1 MIVPNLVQGT
11 PAWDA
16 HRLTHFNASDAPAMM
31 GCSPYKTRE
40 QLLQEMATGIVPE
53 VDSRTQARFDEG
65 HRIEALA
72 RPIAESILEQD
83 LYPVV
88 CAASGLSASMDGLTM
103 DESIGFEHKTL
114 NAELRSAIPDI
125 GAVGMVAEGVTLPL
139 QYRIQMEQ
147 QCMVS
152 GAARI
157 LFMATA
163 WQGEELIDSRQCW
176 YERDEELARQI
187 LQGWAQFR
195 QDLNEYKAR
204 PKAAP
209 APVADV
215 IQALPALHVQL
226 EGKVLSTNLSTF
238 REAASAFIA
247 KIKTDLSTDQ
257 DFANAAKTVK
267 FCEDGEERLEL
278 VKQQALS
285 QTATIDELFRTID
298 EIKEQ
303 LRQKRLALSK
313 KVEARKT
320 EIRAEIVEE
329 AVLAL
334 QTHVGTL
341 NARLNAA
348 WVPLTLD
355 DYFQPGARF
364 SMAIKGL
371 KTVDSVRAAVAQA
384 VADAK
389 IKASAMADRFDLNR
403 KSLVIDGVDWFFLFA
418 DFNTLGQQAP
428 ETFSAIAAQRIA
440 KHQADEKARE
450 DAKAAAAAAAPPPAP
465 VVAPAPAPVAA
476 RGRAV
481 GDVAK
486 PPITTGEVSKRLGMT
501 INVEFLESLGIKP
514 APTPEGKNRGTYWAE
529 ADFQNICEAISAWVL
544 LKGKEH
550 AK

>member
-1 MIVPNLVQGT
+1 MIVPNLVQGS
-11 PAWDA
+11 PEWHA
-16 HRLTHFNASDAPAMM
+16 HRLNHFNASDAPAMM

-40 QLLQEMATGIVPE
+40 QLLQEMATGLVAE
-53 VDSRTQARFDEG
+53 VDGHTQARFDEG
-65 HRIEALA
+65 NRIEALA

-88 CAASGLSASMDGLTM
+88 CEAGGMSASMDGLTM

-114 NAELRSAIPDI
+114 NNDIRAAFGEDDVSAN
-125 GAVGMVAEGVTLPL
+125 GRLLPL

-152 GAARI
+152 GATRI

-176 YERDEELARQI
+176 YERDEDLARQI

-195 QDLNEYKAR
+195 QDLNEYRAR

-209 APVADV
+209 ATVADV

-313 KVEARKT
+313 QVESRKT
-320 EIRAEIVEE
+320 EIRAEIVAE
-329 AVLAL
+329 AVLAF

-341 NARLNAA
+341 NARLNAS

-355 DYFQPGARF
+355 DQMQPSARF
-364 SMAIKGL
+364 ALAIKGL

-403 KSLVIDGVDWFFLFA
+403 KSLAGDGHDWFFLFA
-418 DFNTLGQQAP
+418 DFATLGQQAP
-428 ETFSAIAAQRIA
+428 ETFSAIASQRIA

-450 DAKAAAAAAAPPPAP
+450 EAKAAAAAAAPPPAP
-465 VVAPAPAPVAA
+465 VAAPAPAPAPA

-481 GDVAK
+481 REVAK
-486 PPITTGEVSKRLGMT
+486 PPITTGEVSKRLGM
-501 INVEFLESLGIKP
+501 IVNVEFLESLGINP
-514 APTPEGKNRGTYWAE
+514 APTPDGKNRGTYWAE

-544 LKGKEH
+544 LKAKEH
-550 AK
+550 S